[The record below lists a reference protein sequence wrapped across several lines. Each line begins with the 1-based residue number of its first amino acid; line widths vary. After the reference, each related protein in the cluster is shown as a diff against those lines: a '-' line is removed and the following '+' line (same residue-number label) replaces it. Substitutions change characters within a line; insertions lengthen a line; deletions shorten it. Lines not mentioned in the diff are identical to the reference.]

1 MAGYSQRGNGEYQSK
16 IILQIKLFNLDLY
29 TDEYYM
35 REALKEAQQAFEIGE
50 VPVGAV
56 VVSGKRIIA
65 RAHNQVELLN
75 DATAHAE
82 MLALTAATNHMGA
95 KYLNECV
102 LYVTLEP
109 CTMCAGAM
117 HWAQLG
123 KVVYGADDIKRG
135 YHLLQGQ
142 VLHPKTEVI
151 KGIMA
156 AESKALIDMFF
167 QKLRET

>member
-1 MAGYSQRGNGEYQSK
+1 
-16 IILQIKLFNLDLY
+16 LDLY
-29 TDEYYM
+29 TDEYFM
-35 REALKEAQQAFEIGE
+35 REALKEAQQALAIGE

-65 RAHNQVELLN
+65 RAHNQVEMLN

-82 MLALTAATNHMGA
+82 MLALTSATNYMA
-95 KYLNECV
+95 SKYLNECV

-151 KGIMA
+151 KGILA
-156 AESKALIDMFF
+156 NESKALIDLFF
-167 QKLRET
+167 KKLRDI

>member
-1 MAGYSQRGNGEYQSK
+1 
-16 IILQIKLFNLDLY
+16 
-29 TDEYYM
+29 M
-35 REALKEAQQAFEIGE
+35 REALKEAQLALAIGE

-65 RAHNQVELLN
+65 RAHNQVEMLN

-82 MLALTAATNHMGA
+82 MLALTSATNYMA
-95 KYLNECV
+95 SKYLNECV

-151 KGIMA
+151 KGILA
-156 AESKALIDMFF
+156 NESKALIDLFF
-167 QKLRET
+167 KKLRDI